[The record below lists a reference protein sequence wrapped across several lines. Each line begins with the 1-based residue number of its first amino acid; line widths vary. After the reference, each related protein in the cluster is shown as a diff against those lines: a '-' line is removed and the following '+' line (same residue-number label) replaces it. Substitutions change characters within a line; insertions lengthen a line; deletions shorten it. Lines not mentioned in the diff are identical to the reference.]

1 MRTVEENI
9 NITQAAALVA
19 KWSKEYRAHLRDGYS
34 GAGGSIHPAAQA
46 ALIDHISLALKA
58 IREDMN
64 TPPSKIS
71 LRTPSVSMS
80 APVSDAVLV
89 NAVADAEPTNETAK
103 PKRGRK
109 PTAKAQA

>member
-58 IREDMN
+58 IREERVKAPAP
-64 TPPSKIS
+64 T
-71 LRTPSVSMS
+71 LVSMP
-80 APVSDAVLV
+80 APASDAVLV